1 MMRQKFKM
9 SFSSDKFK
17 LEFKSQY
24 FCYETWNVSHH
35 FLNAMQLTHKNASGR
50 WWTDRKYGLCCH
62 KMFALKPTHCFSWV
76 SQETEHP
83 FYFDS
88 WQPWRK
94 CHGQKGMVAVKRCQ
108 YCAVILEVLPLMH
121 VYSLPKTMGIYACL
135 LLKIL
140 YAIKCLILPILWPL
154 PANLHSRQITVTIQF
169 LCTGRCVANS
179 FWMVS
184 RVLIY

>member
-1 MMRQKFKM
+1 MPLAGDGRTENTVCVATKCLLWNLHTA
-9 SFSSDKFK
+9 S
-17 LEFKSQY
+17 LE
-24 FCYETWNVSHH
+24 W
-35 FLNAMQLTHKNASGR
+35 
-50 WWTDRKYGLCCH
+50 
-62 KMFALKPTHCFSWV
+62 
-76 SQETEHP
+76 
-83 FYFDS
+83 
-88 WQPWRK
+88 
-94 CHGQKGMVAVKRCQ
+94 VKRQ
-108 YCAVILEVLPLMH
+108 SILFILIVDNLEGSVTAKRGCWCCSKALSVLCRNIGGVASLIPSTKMH

-169 LCTGRCVANS
+169 LCTGRCVANI